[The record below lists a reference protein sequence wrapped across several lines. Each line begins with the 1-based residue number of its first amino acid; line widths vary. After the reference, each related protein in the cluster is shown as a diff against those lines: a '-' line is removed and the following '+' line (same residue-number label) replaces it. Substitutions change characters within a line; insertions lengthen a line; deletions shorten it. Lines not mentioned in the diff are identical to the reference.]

1 MSDGSIKIDTKID
14 KGGVKKGLNEMNK
27 NVRDTMGK
35 LATFG
40 KASLGVVAA
49 AVGAVTAATGK
60 WLKEAD
66 RIDKVSQQI
75 GVTKKTFQELD
86 YVMKQNGAS
95 IDAFSIG
102 AKTLQ
107 QNMVSNSQAFK
118 TLGVEIRNTD
128 GSLRSQ
134 DDVMKDVIRQ
144 FEKMEQGVEKSALAQ
159 DMFGRSAQDLMPML
173 NQQTGSM
180 DALIKKANDM
190 GAVMSDDAVTAA
202 VVLGDTIAD
211 LKTSISSL
219 LNTVIAP
226 FVPALQ
232 KVAEWMSNLS
242 GSVSGTI
249 GMHTKL
255 GKETNTL
262 ITATNNYKTAVE
274 NLDGAQKDITDTE
287 RTLLKGRKELARL
300 ALEKALAETSKGYAK
315 TTEQVAK
322 LKKEEADRIA
332 ALSRQS
338 SLMKEI
344 EDIINGP
351 ADAARDAGAAFG
363 LTSIE
368 SAREVY
374 AAEARRFEAEN
385 LKLIETQTKLAVV
398 STEQAEAIAEIARAV
413 NAGTLNIDIYKK
425 TNRALYDEIMASA
438 EAQKLLNETIED
450 APKEGTAPAGGGDI
464 AGSLDVIEARKAAQ
478 AEYEKAIDISNAKAN
493 AGLITQEENTNN
505 VNSAAQRYVD
515 TLLSLGY
522 RFGDMTTLGGQ
533 ALEQLREGLK
543 LTTEETQELSK
554 EEEALA
560 AIRVKTDKEA
570 AIFSDKV
577 LADLMTEKEEREA
590 LVGLFESQID
600 ALYQM
605 GATSDGSDE
614 KSAALR
620 EYIDAMNRLKK
631 VSGNVAPV
639 AEKGLRGVLLAIR
652 DKSSGIV
659 NQVKDMMSKM
669 SSVIGSGLS
678 FVKGV
683 FSKGFSLLSK
693 LAKFDPNAMLASLQ
707 EFLSGLENFFTVD
720 LALSPVW
727 LKSAFEMIGSF
738 LSGIIQNLPAI
749 MTTFGNAINQLAA
762 LIIQYAPSFIES
774 AGQIIMALIVGLADA
789 APQLVTAAVAV
800 IMSLVGFVLEN
811 LPELIMAGVQMI
823 VALINGLGQ
832 ALPSLIY
839 AIVNALPEIISA
851 IITAFPM
858 IVQAIVDN
866 LPAIIEAVLYAIPM
880 IALALIQA
888 IPELLVAVGKVAY
901 SLIEGLWNGIG
912 AAFSGLFKGLG
923 DLFWEWIIKPIRKLF
938 GIHSPSTVFAG
949 LGGDMIQGLINGI
962 LSAGGAIWDAVK
974 GIFTGLWDN
983 IKNVFSGAWDLGKN
997 VVSAIGGGIKGVASG
1012 AVDLAKSAGSA
1023 IVSGAK
1029 AAGSAIA
1036 SGVSAVGGAIG
1047 SGVSAVASGAGK
1059 VLKKLKFWDVGSP
1072 NISADHIAMVHK
1084 GERIVPRTFNQDLMS
1099 GNTMMLAPEALS
1111 SIMASFTGLGRQS
1124 VNISGVVPV
1133 MINDREIGR
1142 AAFEWLD
1149 VAAGGAYGY

>member
-14 KGGVKKGLNEMNK
+14 QTGVKKGLNEMNK

-35 LATFG
+35 LAKFG

-107 QNMVSNSQAFK
+107 QSMVSNSQAFK

-134 DDVMKDVIRQ
+134 DDVMKDVIRK

-159 DMFGRSAQDLMPML
+159 DLFGRSALDLMPML
-173 NQQTGSM
+173 NNQAGGM
-180 DALIKKANDM
+180 DELIKKAHDM
-190 GAVMSDDAVTAA
+190 GAVMSDDAVSAA
-202 VVLGDTIAD
+202 VVLGDTITD
-211 LKTSISSL
+211 LQVSISTL

-226 FVPALQ
+226 FVPAIQ
-232 KVAEWMSNLS
+232 KVAEWMENLS
-242 GSVSGTI
+242 GSISGSI

-255 GKETNTL
+255 GKETKTL
-262 ITATNNYKTAVE
+262 VTATNNYKTAVQ
-274 NLDGAQKDITDTE
+274 NLDKAQKDITDTE

-300 ALEKALAETSKGYAK
+300 ALEKALAETSRGYAK

-332 ALSRQS
+332 ALGRYSDI
-338 SLMKEI
+338 MKKI
-344 EDIINGP
+344 DIISNGP
-351 ADAARDAGAAFG
+351 ADAALAASKE
-363 LTSIE
+363 LEVSKE
-368 SAREVY
+368 SAREFY
-374 AAEARRFEAEN
+374 GEIAQLFEAEN
-385 LKLIETQTKLAVV
+385 LKLIKTQTKLTEVT
-398 STEQAEAIAEIARAV
+398 TEQAEAIAEIARAV
-413 NAGTLNIDIYKK
+413 NDGALSIDFYKN
-425 TNRALYDEIMASA
+425 TNRALYDDIMASA

-450 APKEGTAPAGGGDI
+450 APTGGGGV
-464 AGSLDVIEARKAAQ
+464 AGALENIDALKAAQ
-478 AEYEKAIDISNAKAN
+478 EEYEKAIDITNAKAN

-522 RFGDMTTLGGQ
+522 RFGDMATLGGQ

-543 LTTEETQELSK
+543 LTTEETQELTE

-560 AIRVKTDKEA
+560 AIRERTGKEA
-570 AIFSDKV
+570 AILNDKV
-577 LADLMTEKEEREA
+577 LAGLLTEEEEREA
-590 LVGLFESQID
+590 LVGLYKSQID

-605 GATSDGSDE
+605 GATSDGSDK

-620 EYIDAMNRLKK
+620 EYIKVMKLMRKELELMKK
-631 VSGNVAPV
+631 EAEDVSED

-659 NQVKDMMSKM
+659 NQVKIMMGKISK
-669 SSVIGSGLS
+669 VIGSGFS
-678 FVKGV
+678 FIKDV

-707 EFLSGLENFFTVD
+707 EFLTGLENFFTVD

-749 MTTFGNAINQLAA
+749 TKTFDNAIDGLVK
-762 LIIQYAPSFIES
+762 LIIDYAPEFIKS
-774 AGQIIMALIVGLADA
+774 AGKIIISFAKGIVKA
-789 APQLVTAAVAV
+789 
-800 IMSLVGFVLEN
+800 
-811 LPELIMAGVQMI
+811 LPELVNAAVLILSEMVDLLLGGLPDLIKAGVEMVGAI
-823 VALINGLGQ
+823 INGLGK
-832 ALPSLIY
+832 ALPDLIY
-839 AIVNALPEIISA
+839 AIVNALPEIITA

-858 IVQAIVDN
+858 IVQAIIDN
-866 LPAIIEAVLYAIPM
+866 TPAIIEAVLYAIPL
-880 IALALIQA
+880 IAMAIIQS
-888 IPELLVAVGKVAY
+888 IPELLVAIGKVAW
-901 SLIEGLWNGIG
+901 SLIEGLLAGIS
-912 AAFSGLFKGLG
+912 AAFTGLFKGIG
-923 DLFWEWIIKPIRKLF
+923 DLFWNWIIKPIRKLF
-938 GIHSPSTVFAG
+938 GINSPSTVFSG

-962 LSAGGAIWDAVK
+962 LSAGSAIWNAVK
-974 GIFTGLWDN
+974 GVFTGLWDN
-983 IKNVFSGAWDLGKN
+983 IKNVFSGAWDLGKS
-997 VVSAIGGGIKGVASG
+997 VVSAIGDGIKGVASG
-1012 AVDLAKSAGSA
+1012 AWDLAKSAGDA
-1023 IVSGAK
+1023 IVSGVK
-1029 AAGSAIA
+1029 SAGSAIA
-1036 SGVSAVGGAIG
+1036 SGAKAVGGAI
-1047 SGVSAVASGAGK
+1047 ASGASALVSGAGN
-1059 VLKKLKFWDVGSP
+1059 LLSKLKFWDVGSP
-1072 NISADHIAMVHK
+1072 NISADHLAMVHK
-1084 GERIVPRTFNQDLMS
+1084 GERIVPKTFNQDVMS

-1111 SIMASFTGLGRQS
+1111 SIMASFTGLGKQS

-1133 MINDREIGR
+1133 IINDREIGR

>member
-14 KGGVKKGLNEMNK
+14 QAGVKKGLKEMNT
-27 NVRDTMGK
+27 NIRDTMGK

-40 KASLGVVAA
+40 KASLGVMAA
-49 AVGAVTAATGK
+49 AVGAVAVATGK
-60 WLKEAD
+60 WLDAAD

-134 DDVMKDVIRQ
+134 DDVMKDVIRK
-144 FEKMEQGVEKSALAQ
+144 FETMEQGVEKSALAQ
-159 DMFGRSAQDLMPML
+159 DIFGRSAQDLMPML

-315 TTEQVAK
+315 TAEQVAK

-344 EDIINGP
+344 ENIINGS
-351 ADAARDAGAAFG
+351 ADAARDAGATLG

-374 AAEARRFEAEN
+374 AAEARTFEVLN
-385 LKLIETQTKLAVV
+385 LSLIETQTKLTAV

-413 NAGTLNIDIYKK
+413 NDGTLNIDIYRT
-425 TNRALYDEIMASA
+425 TNRALYDDIMASA

-478 AEYEKAIDISNAKAN
+478 EEYEKAIDISNAKAN

-505 VNSAAQRYVD
+505 ANAAAQRYMD
-515 TLLSLGY
+515 TLLSIGY

-620 EYIDAMNRLKK
+620 EYIKMMERLKK
-631 VSGNVAPV
+631 VSDDVAPV
-639 AEKGLRGVLLAIR
+639 AEKGLQGVLLAIR

-659 NQVKDMMSKM
+659 NQVKVMMAKIA
-669 SSVIGSGLS
+669 SVIGSGFS

-762 LIIQYAPSFIES
+762 LIIQYAPTFIES
-774 AGQIIMALIVGLADA
+774 AGQIIMALIMGLADA

-851 IITAFPM
+851 IITAIPM
-858 IVQAIVDN
+858 IVEAIVEN

-923 DLFWEWIIKPIRKLF
+923 DLFWEWIIKPIRNLF
-938 GIHSPSTVFAG
+938 GIHSPSTLFAG
-949 LGGDMIQGLINGI
+949 LGGNMIQGLLNGI
-962 LSAGGAIWDAVK
+962 LSAGGAIWNAVK

-983 IKNVFSGAWDLGKN
+983 IKNVFKGAWDLGKN
-997 VVSAIGGGIKGVASG
+997 VVSAIGDGIKGVASG
-1012 AVDLAKSAGSA
+1012 AVDLAKNAGST
-1023 IVSGAK
+1023 IVSGA
-1029 AAGSAIA
+1029 
-1036 SGVSAVGGAIG
+1036 
-1047 SGVSAVASGAGK
+1047 SAVASGVGK
-1059 VLKKLKFWDVGSP
+1059 GLKKLKFWDVGSP

>member
-14 KGGVKKGLNEMNK
+14 QAGVKKGLNEMNK
-27 NVRDTMGK
+27 NVRDTVGK

-40 KASLGVVAA
+40 KASLGVMAVAI
-49 AVGAVTAATGK
+49 GAIATATGK

-86 YVMKQNGAS
+86 YVMNQNGAS
-95 IDAFSIG
+95 IDAFAMG

-118 TLGVEIRNTD
+118 TLGVGIRNTD

-134 DDVMKDVIRQ
+134 DNVMKDVIRK

-159 DMFGRSAQDLMPML
+159 DIFGRSAQDLMPML

-180 DALIKKANDM
+180 DELIKKANDM
-190 GAVMSDDAVTAA
+190 GAVMGDDAVAAA
-202 VVLGDTIAD
+202 VVLGDTITD
-211 LKTSISSL
+211 LKTSISTL

-226 FVPALQ
+226 FVPAIQ

-249 GMHTKL
+249 GMHTNL

-262 ITATNNYKTAVE
+262 ITATNNYKTAVQ

-287 RTLLKGRKELARL
+287 RTLLTTRKELARL
-300 ALEKALAETSKGYAK
+300 ALEKSLAETSKGYEK
-315 TTEQVAK
+315 TTKQVAK
-322 LKKEEADRIA
+322 LKKEEAERIA
-332 ALSRQS
+332 AVGKSAS
-338 SLMKEI
+338 FMKQLEI
-344 EDIINGP
+344 IATGS
-351 ADAARDAGAAFG
+351 ADAAREASAALG
-363 LTSIE
+363 ISIE
-368 SAREVY
+368 SARISYETDARIFEV
-374 AAEARRFEAEN
+374 AN
-385 LKLIETQTKLAVV
+385 MKLIETQTELNAVL
-398 STEQAEAIAEIARAV
+398 TEQGEAIAAIARAV
-413 NAGTLNIDIYKK
+413 NDGTLNIDIYKT

-450 APKEGTAPAGGGDI
+450 APSGGGGN
-464 AGSLDVIEARKAAQ
+464 AGSLDETDTRMIDARKAAQ

-505 VNSAAQRYVD
+505 VNSAAQRYMD

-522 RFGDMTTLGGQ
+522 RFGDMTTIGGQ
-533 ALEQLREGLK
+533 ALEQLRGDLK
-543 LTTEETQELSK
+543 LTTEETRELSE

-560 AIRVKTDKEA
+560 SIREKTLTAA
-570 AIFSDKV
+570 AILNDKV
-577 LADLMTEKEEREA
+577 LAGIMTEKEEREA
-590 LVGLFESQID
+590 LVGLYDSQID

-620 EYIDAMNRLKK
+620 EYIKIMNHMKK
-631 VSGNVAPV
+631 VSGDVAPV
-639 AEKGLRGVLLAIR
+639 AAKGLQGVLLAIR

-659 NQVKDMMSKM
+659 NQVKVMMGKMSK
-669 SSVIGSGLS
+669 VIGSGFS

-693 LAKFDPNAMLASLQ
+693 LAKFDPNAMLSSLQ
-707 EFLSGLENFFTVD
+707 EFLTDLENFFTVD

-762 LIIQYAPSFIES
+762 LIIQYAPTFIES
-774 AGQIIMALIVGLADA
+774 AGQIIMALIMGLADA
-789 APQLVTAAVAV
+789 APKLVTAAVTV
-800 IMSLVGFVLEN
+800 IMSLVKFILEN

-823 VALINGLGQ
+823 VALINGIGQ

-880 IALALIQA
+880 IAFALIQA
-888 IPELLVAVGKVAY
+888 IPELLVAVGKIAY

-938 GIHSPSTVFAG
+938 KMHSPSVVFSD

-962 LSAGGAIWDAVK
+962 LSAGGAIWNAVK

-983 IKNVFSGAWDLGKN
+983 IKNVFSGAWDLGKS
-997 VVSAIGGGIKGVASG
+997 VVSAIGNGIKGVASG
-1012 AVDLAKSAGSA
+1012 AVDLVKG
-1023 IVSGAK
+1023 
-1029 AAGSAIA
+1029 AGSAIA
-1036 SGVSAVGGAIG
+1036 SGASSLISSAG
-1047 SGVSAVASGAGK
+1047 SALS
-1059 VLKKLKFWDVGSP
+1059 KLKFWDVGSP

-1084 GERIVPRTFNQDLMS
+1084 GERIVPKTFNQDLMS

>member
-1 MSDGSIKIDTKID
+1 MEMSDGSIKIDTKID
-14 KGGVKKGLNEMNK
+14 QTGVKKGLNEMNK

-107 QNMVSNSQAFK
+107 QSMVSNSQAFK

-134 DDVMKDVIRQ
+134 DDVMKDVIRK

-159 DMFGRSAQDLMPML
+159 DLFGRSAQDLMPML
-173 NQQTGSM
+173 NNQAGGM
-180 DALIKKANDM
+180 DELIKKAHDM
-190 GAVMSDDAVTAA
+190 GAVMSDDAVSAA
-202 VVLGDTIAD
+202 VVLGDTITD
-211 LKTSISSL
+211 LQVSISTL

-226 FVPALQ
+226 FVPAIQ
-232 KVAEWMSNLS
+232 KVAEWMENLS
-242 GSVSGTI
+242 GSISGSI

-255 GKETNTL
+255 GKETKTL
-262 ITATNNYKTAVE
+262 VTATNNYKTAVQ
-274 NLDGAQKDITDTE
+274 NLDKAQKDITDTE
-287 RTLLKGRKELARL
+287 RTLLTGRKELARL
-300 ALEKALAETSKGYAK
+300 ALEKALAETSRGYAK

-332 ALSRQS
+332 ALGRYSDI
-338 SLMKEI
+338 MKKI
-344 EDIINGP
+344 DIISNGP
-351 ADAARDAGAAFG
+351 ADAALAASKE
-363 LTSIE
+363 LEVSKE
-368 SAREVY
+368 SAREFY
-374 AAEARRFEAEN
+374 GEIAQLFEAEN
-385 LKLIETQTKLAVV
+385 LKLIKTQTKLTAV

-413 NAGTLNIDIYKK
+413 NDGTLSIDFYKK

-450 APKEGTAPAGGGDI
+450 APAGGED
-464 AGSLDVIEARKAAQ
+464 AGSLAATGAIEAIEARKAAQ
-478 AEYEKAIDISNAKAN
+478 EEYEKAIDISNAKAN
-493 AGLITQEENTNN
+493 AGLITQEENTSN
-505 VNSAAQRYVD
+505 VNSAAQRYMD

-522 RFGDMTTLGGQ
+522 RFGDMATLGGQ
-533 ALEQLREGLK
+533 ALEQLREDLK
-543 LTTEETQELSK
+543 LTTEETQELSE

-560 AIRVKTDKEA
+560 AIRKKTGKEA

-577 LADLMTEKEEREA
+577 LAGLMTEEEEREA
-590 LVGLFESQID
+590 LVGLYKSQID

-605 GATSDGSDE
+605 GATSDGSDK

-620 EYIDAMNRLKK
+620 EYIKIMNRMKK
-631 VSGNVAPV
+631 VSEDVAPV

-652 DKSSGIV
+652 DKSSAIV
-659 NQVKDMMSKM
+659 NQVKVMMGKM
-669 SSVIGSGLS
+669 SNVIGSGFS
-678 FVKGV
+678 FMKGV

-727 LKSAFEMIGSF
+727 LKSAFEMIRSF

-749 MTTFGNAINQLAA
+749 TKTFDNAIDGLVK
-762 LIIQYAPSFIES
+762 LIIDYAPEFIKS
-774 AGQIIMALIVGLADA
+774 AGKIIISFAKGIVKA
-789 APQLVTAAVAV
+789 
-800 IMSLVGFVLEN
+800 
-811 LPELIMAGVQMI
+811 LPELVNAAVLILSEMVDLLLGGLPDLIKAGVEMVGAI
-823 VALINGLGQ
+823 INGLGK
-832 ALPSLIY
+832 ALPDLIY
-839 AIVNALPEIISA
+839 AIVNALPEIIKA

-858 IVQAIVDN
+858 IVQAIIDN
-866 LPAIIEAVLYAIPM
+866 TPAIIEAVLYAIPL
-880 IALALIQA
+880 IALALIQS
-888 IPELLVAVGKVAY
+888 IPELLISIGKVAW

-912 AAFSGLFKGLG
+912 AAFSGLFKGIG
-923 DLFWEWIIKPIRKLF
+923 DLFWNWIIKPIRKLF
-938 GIHSPSTVFAG
+938 GINSPSTVFSG

-962 LSAGGAIWDAVK
+962 LSAGAAIWNAVK

-997 VVSAIGGGIKGVASG
+997 VVSAIGNGIKGVASG
-1012 AVDLAKSAGSA
+1012 AVDLVKG
-1023 IVSGAK
+1023 
-1029 AAGSAIA
+1029 AGSAIA
-1036 SGVSAVGGAIG
+1036 SGAKAV
-1047 SGVSAVASGAGK
+1047 VSGAGN
-1059 VLKKLKFWDVGSP
+1059 LLSKLKFWDVGSP
-1072 NISADHIAMVHK
+1072 NISADHLAMVHK
-1084 GERIVPRTFNQDLMS
+1084 GERIVPKTFNQDLMS

-1111 SIMASFTGLGRQS
+1111 SIMASFTGLGKQS